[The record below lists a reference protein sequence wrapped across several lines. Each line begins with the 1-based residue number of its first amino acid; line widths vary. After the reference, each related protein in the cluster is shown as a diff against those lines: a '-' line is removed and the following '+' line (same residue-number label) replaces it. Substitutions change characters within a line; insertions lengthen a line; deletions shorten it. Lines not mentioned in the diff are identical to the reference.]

1 MHDSVMNGHLV
12 QPLLVAA
19 LVALASTAVH
29 RRLPPRLA
37 SNHIAVVMV
46 ILAVAAAPTIVL
58 VSLTYLAHVPLFGT
72 TLQWCSHA
80 LGHHRDVPVWLGLTC
95 TALVVVGTVR
105 AVRVLTTY
113 RRMSCSRPAPLTVA
127 DDAAAYAV
135 TLPGAGGQIVVS
147 AGLMQALDPHE
158 TEVVIAH
165 EQAHAT
171 HRHDRYL
178 LLGALVTAFLPPLAW
193 LSSRL
198 TFSLERWADETAAA
212 RCGDRRLV
220 AATLG
225 KVALIERSGRH
236 PMVGFAGA
244 AGFAGLG
251 VAARVR
257 LLLGPPVPHPDEK
270 WIVAL
275 TFTVGAAALLAVFQV
290 HHVEP
295 LIHFL
300 CH

>member
-1 MHDSVMNGHLV
+1 MPGHLV
-12 QPLLVAA
+12 QPLLVAGV
-19 LVALASTAVH
+19 LALAATAVH

-37 SNHIAVVMV
+37 SNLIAAVMA
-46 ILAVAAAPTIVL
+46 ILAVAAVPTVVL
-58 VSLTYLAHVPLFGT
+58 ASITFLAHVPLFGT

-80 LGHHRDVPVWLGLTC
+80 LGHHSEVPVWLGVSC
-95 TALVVVGTVR
+95 TALLAAGTVR
-105 AVRVLTTY
+105 CVRVVSTY
-113 RRMSCSRPAPLTVA
+113 RRMSCSRPAPLAVV
-127 DDAAAYAV
+127 DHAAPYAI
-135 TLPGAGGQIVVS
+135 TLPGPGRRIVVS
-147 AGLMQALDPHE
+147 AGLLQALDPHE

-165 EQAHAT
+165 EQAHAAL
-171 HRHDRYL
+171 RHDRYL

-198 TFSLERWADETAAA
+198 SFSLERWADETAAD

-225 KVALIERSGRH
+225 KVALIDRPGRP

-257 LLLGPPVPHPDEK
+257 LLLRPPVPHPDEK
-270 WIVAL
+270 WVAAL
-275 TFTVGAAALLAVFQV
+275 TVTVGAAAFFAAFQV

>member
-1 MHDSVMNGHLV
+1 MPGHLV
-12 QPLLVAA
+12 QPLLAAA
-19 LVALASTAVH
+19 LLALASTALH

-37 SNHIAVVMV
+37 SNHIAAVMV
-46 ILAVAAAPTIVL
+46 ILVIAAVPTVVL
-58 VSLTYLAHVPLFGT
+58 VSLTYLAHVPFFGS

-80 LGHHRDVPVWLGLTC
+80 LGHHREVPVWLGVTC
-95 TALVVVGTVR
+95 TVLLAAGTVR
-105 AVRVLTTY
+105 CVRVVSSY
-113 RRMSCSRPAPLTVA
+113 RRMSCSRPAPLAVA
-127 DDAAAYAV
+127 DDDTPFAI
-135 TLPGAGGQIVVS
+135 TLPGPGGRIVVS
-147 AGLMQALDPHE
+147 AGLIQALDPHE

-165 EQAHAT
+165 EQAHAAL
-171 HRHDRYL
+171 RHDRYL

-198 TFSLERWADETAAA
+198 TFSLERWADETAAD

-225 KVALIERSGRH
+225 KVALIDRTDRP

-257 LLLGPPVPHPDEK
+257 LLLRPPVPNPDEK
-270 WIVAL
+270 WVVAL
-275 TFTVGAAALLAVFQV
+275 AVTVGAAAAFAAFQV